1 MKRTRKGFTL
11 VELLIVIAIMAALS
25 GSMMIAGSTGTKKAD
40 VAKVATGIATVGNAV
55 NLFITISGD
64 TADALTYFNGH
75 SEDFVT
81 IPNRQRYKV
90 TRDEASAT
98 AAARWYVSY
107 DVTKAP
113 ISGDAAAIAMIK
125 KVSEDNGYV
134 GSKGLRVYF

>member
-40 VAKVATGIATVGNAV
+40 VAKVATGIATVGNAI

-64 TADALTYFNGH
+64 TPEALTYFNGH

-81 IPNRQRYKV
+81 IPNRQRYIV
-90 TRDEASAT
+90 TRDGATAT

-113 ISGDAAAIAMIK
+113 ISSDAAAIAMIE
-125 KVSEDNGYV
+125 KVSADNGYV